1 MADTNS
7 VVLWEGVQKLYSQ
20 SLHVATQRRVLPLPI
35 LGISIFWTELALAR
49 VEVEAA
55 CSQED
60 QPLGVV

>member
-1 MADTNS
+1 M
-7 VVLWEGVQKLYSQ
+7 VLWEGGQKLYSQ
-20 SLHVATQRRVLPLPI
+20 SLNVATQRGAMPLPI
-35 LGISIFWTELALAR
+35 LEIPIFFIEWALAR